1 VQFHSSTHTKIVCR
15 LLAALPRHHRFR
27 QHALQ
32 CQRGTGR
39 LCSKLDLNVKIDLKL
54 CDDRHNLNLQVSQT
68 IFSCFLRRD
77 SFGPQIPKVVPAAA
91 SRQTREC
98 TVNQAHEIEFDVSY
112 LKKARQTE
120 HQKSPVSVPTAAGS
134 LPAWCRTH
142 HQHEL
147 TLTDQPALFHPF
159 VL

>member
-1 VQFHSSTHTKIVCR
+1 MHD
-15 LLAALPRHHRFR
+15 
-27 QHALQ
+27 
-32 CQRGTGR
+32 RGDSDIADCMRTSEPDKQERCKHGP
-39 LCSKLDLNVKIDLKL
+39 D
-54 CDDRHNLNLQVSQT
+54 
-68 IFSCFLRRD
+68 LRRD
-77 SFGPQIPKVVPAAA
+77 RCGPHIPKVVPA